1 MMMNSLL
8 PLSAISLLCVLTPAF
23 AQERGVT
30 DSEILLGES
39 CALRGPARGLGT
51 GMNLGLQVF
60 FDLVNAQ
67 GGIHGRTLKLLKYND
82 GYEPKKAKITTRLLV
97 EKKKV
102 FALIG
107 EVGTPTSKA
116 VFPYVQKKGVP
127 FIAPF
132 TGAEFLRS
140 PYKRLVVNVRGSYFQ
155 EMETLAK
162 YLVDQRGIKKIACFY
177 QNDGY
182 GKAGLAGIRIALK
195 KRGMALCG
203 EGTYKRN
210 TIAINKGLKDIAQTR
225 AQAVVM
231 VGAYKPCAQFIK
243 HAKKTDELSGAVFCN
258 ISFVGTKNL
267 LKELGPASEGCIVSQ
282 VVPFPWDP
290 QVPLVAEY
298 QKAMKAAGKASAIGF
313 ITLEGYM
320 AGKLVAMNLR
330 KVGKDL
336 TREGFLKSFAKTGK
350 FDLGGVV
357 LSYGAKDNQGM
368 DQIFLTRFEGGEI
381 KLIQPQVAAPGK

>member
-1 MMMNSLL
+1 MMKSLL
-8 PLSAISLLCVLTPAF
+8 TFSALSLFCFSIPAF
-23 AQERGVT
+23 AQEKGVS
-30 DSEILLGES
+30 DSAILFGES
-39 CALRGPARGLGT
+39 CALKGPARGLGT
-51 GMNLGLQVF
+51 GMNLGLQVY
-60 FDLVNAQ
+60 FDAVNSL
-67 GGIHGRTLKLLKYND
+67 GGIHGRSLKLLKYND
-82 GYEPKKAKITTRLLV
+82 GYEPKKAKITTKLLV

-116 VFPYVQKKGVP
+116 VFPYVQKMGVP

-140 PYKRLVVNVRGSYFQ
+140 PYKHLVVNVRGSYFQ

-195 KRGMALCG
+195 RRGMGLCG

-210 TIAINKGLKDIAQTR
+210 TIAINKGLKDIASSG
-225 AQAVVM
+225 AQAVIM

-243 HAKKTDELSGAVFCN
+243 HAKKTSELSEAVFCN

-267 LKELGPASEGCIVSQ
+267 LKELGAASEGCIVSQ
-282 VVPFPWDP
+282 VVPFPWDTK
-290 QVPLVAEY
+290 VPLVAEY
-298 QKAMKAAGKASAIGF
+298 QKAMKAAGKASSIGF

-320 AGKLVAMNLR
+320 AGKLVAMNLKKMGR
-330 KVGKDL
+330 DL
-336 TREGFLKSFAKTGK
+336 TRESFLQNFARTGK

-357 LSYGAKDNQGM
+357 LRYGAKDNQGM
-368 DQIFLTRFEGGEI
+368 DQVFLTRFEEGKI